1 MSMQWEHEQ
10 GRTAEAKGK
19 AQKTRVAM
27 ACAALVL
34 VPACSTALPKPNL
47 SQAVVATAQPPAEL
61 GEKWGAENEAQT
73 NEITSTVMR
82 MLADRTQGDSFMRR
96 DAHPKHHGCVTA
108 FVRIDSSSLPRAL
121 QVGVFAPDSQA
132 EYPAWIRFSNGNPDA
147 TKPDIDK
154 DIRGMAVKLMNV
166 EGTTSGSQDFVM
178 LTSKEF
184 FARDADD
191 YLDLHR
197 ALSGSGLLLAWHFAT
212 HVQDLQV
219 LLRGRVR
226 AGNPLQLEYFSSV
239 PYKLGPRSM
248 KFKARPCLADP
259 IVDEIPADPPA
270 NYLAQRLVDT
280 LKARDA
286 CYELLVQP
294 NMDPAVNAVEDASR
308 AWDEGKSP
316 YVKVAT
322 ITIPRQGNIDS
333 PGQTNACE
341 NLSFDPW
348 RGRPE
353 TRPLGQI
360 NRMRLAIYPA
370 VARLRHDYNHV
381 PAVEP
386 RSHDI
391 CGVETAS
398 LCRAPKH

>member
-1 MSMQWEHEQ
+1 MSINKDQVQ
-10 GRTAEAKGK
+10 GRIAAAKGK
-19 AQKTRVAM
+19 AQMTGLAM
-27 ACAALVL
+27 ACTAMVL
-34 VPACSTALPKPNL
+34 LPACGTASSKPNA
-47 SQAVVATAQPPAEL
+47 SQAVVATPQPPAEL
-61 GEKWGAENEAQT
+61 GEKWDAGNEAQAD
-73 NEITSTVMR
+73 EIRSTVMQ

-108 FVRIDSSSLPRAL
+108 FVRIDSSTLPLELR
-121 QVGVFAPDSQA
+121 VGVFAPDSRT

-166 EGTTSGSQDFVM
+166 EGTTSGSQDLVM
-178 LTSKEF
+178 MTSKEF
-184 FARDADD
+184 FARDAED
-191 YLDLHR
+191 YLGLHR
-197 ALSGSGLLLAWHFAT
+197 ALIGSRLSLAWHFAT
-212 HVQDLQV
+212 HVQDLEV

-226 AGNPLQLEYFSSV
+226 AGNPMQLEYFSSV

-248 KFKARPCLADP
+248 KFKARPCLANP

-270 NYLAQRLVDT
+270 NYLGERLVDT

-286 CYELLVQP
+286 CFEFLVQP
-294 NMDPAVNAVEDASR
+294 NMDPAANAVEAANR

-316 YVKVAT
+316 YIKVAT
-322 ITIPRQGNIDS
+322 ITIPRQGEIDS
-333 PGQTNACE
+333 PGQMNACE

-370 VARLRHDYNHV
+370 VASLRHDFNNV

-391 CGVETAS
+391 CGAETAS

>member
-1 MSMQWEHEQ
+1 MSNSIV
-10 GRTAEAKGK
+10 
-19 AQKTRVAM
+19 KTGVAM
-27 ACAALVL
+27 ACTALVL
-34 VPACSTALPKPNL
+34 LPACSEAASKPNL
-47 SQAVVATAQPPAEL
+47 SRAVVATPQPPAEL
-61 GEKWGAENEAQT
+61 GEKWDAENEAQT
-73 NEITSTVMR
+73 DEIRSTVTQ
-82 MLADRTQGDSFMRR
+82 MLAGRTQGDSFMRR

-108 FVRIDSSSLPRAL
+108 FVRIDSNSLPREL
-121 QVGVFAPDSQA
+121 QVGVFSPDLRT
-132 EYPAWIRFSNGNPDA
+132 EYPAWIRFSNGNPDGA
-147 TKPDIDK
+147 TTPDIDK

-184 FARDADD
+184 FARDAED
-191 YLDLHR
+191 YLGLHR
-197 ALSGSGLLLAWHFAT
+197 ALNGSRLSLAWHFAM
-212 HVQDLQV
+212 HVQDLEV
-219 LLRGRVR
+219 LLRGRIR

-248 KFKARPCLADP
+248 KFKARPCASNP

-270 NYLAQRLVDT
+270 NYLGERLVDT
-280 LKARDA
+280 LKVGDA
-286 CYELLVQP
+286 CYEFLVQP
-294 NMDPAVNAVEDASR
+294 NMDPAANAVEDANL

-316 YVKVAT
+316 YIKVAT
-322 ITIPRQGNIDS
+322 ISIPQQAEIDS
-333 PGQTNACE
+333 TGQMNACE

-348 RGRPE
+348 HARPE

-370 VARLRHDYNHV
+370 IASLRHDFNHI

-391 CGVETAS
+391 CGDETAS